1 MRSRILALLVAL
13 ALVVGAVALAEGGL
27 PDGEYAP
34 DGFAFSGGS
43 GRVTISCP
51 KLAVRDG
58 TVYATLV
65 FSSPNYSRLVLD
77 GAEYA
82 PAHDGDAT
90 AFEVPAPV
98 NADFTVVAT
107 TTAMSA
113 PHDIAYALHIYLGED
128 APQTEPEVA
137 PADAGETVDLGARA
151 RDIPGLAW
159 QRELP
164 LRYARQFAVDYYDG
178 GYKLLTLAD
187 GARYLVVPE
196 GGAAPDGL
204 DGDVRVLFQPLDRV
218 YLAATAAMA
227 LFDALDALDAV
238 RFSGTRAD
246 GWTVESAAAAMRR
259 GDILYAGK
267 YSEPDYEL
275 LLDGDCDLALE
286 STMILHAPKVREM
299 LETLGVPVLVE
310 RSSYEAHPLGRTEW
324 VKLYGALL
332 NREAE
337 AEAFFDAQAA
347 AVDALEDFPD
357 AEKTVAFFYVATDGG
372 VVVRGPED
380 YVAGMIALAGGRYA
394 FDRALAGQGARASVS
409 VSMEDFYAVAVN
421 ADCLIYNGSIDAPLG
436 SVADLLKKSPLFA
449 DFKAVKMGD
458 VYTTDRSLYQATD
471 ALGDF
476 IVDLNRMLR
485 GEDEGMRFLRRVGS
499 GE

>member
-13 ALVVGAVALAEGGL
+13 ALVIGAVALAEGGL

-82 PAHDGDAT
+82 PTHDGDAT

-204 DGDVRVLFQPLDRV
+204 DGDVRVLFQPLDRHPV
-218 YLAATAAMA
+218 PLA
-227 LFDALDALDAV
+227 F
-238 RFSGTRAD
+238 
-246 GWTVESAAAAMRR
+246 
-259 GDILYAGK
+259 
-267 YSEPDYEL
+267 
-275 LLDGDCDLALE
+275 CDLHGYHLPADE
-286 STMILHAPKVREM
+286 KAP
-299 LETLGVPVLVE
+299 G
-310 RSSYEAHPLGRTEW
+310 
-324 VKLYGALL
+324 
-332 NREAE
+332 
-337 AEAFFDAQAA
+337 
-347 AVDALEDFPD
+347 
-357 AEKTVAFFYVATDGG
+357 
-372 VVVRGPED
+372 
-380 YVAGMIALAGGRYA
+380 
-394 FDRALAGQGARASVS
+394 
-409 VSMEDFYAVAVN
+409 
-421 ADCLIYNGSIDAPLG
+421 
-436 SVADLLKKSPLFA
+436 
-449 DFKAVKMGD
+449 
-458 VYTTDRSLYQATD
+458 
-471 ALGDF
+471 
-476 IVDLNRMLR
+476 
-485 GEDEGMRFLRRVGS
+485 
-499 GE
+499 